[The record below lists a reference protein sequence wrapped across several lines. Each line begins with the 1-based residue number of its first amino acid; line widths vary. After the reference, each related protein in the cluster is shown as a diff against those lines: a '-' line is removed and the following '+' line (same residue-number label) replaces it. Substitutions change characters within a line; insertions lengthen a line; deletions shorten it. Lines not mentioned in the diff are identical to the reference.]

1 MKINELLNAYPALN
15 RLYDKKF
22 KDYNTTRRIVKLKN
36 TVDTEINFYSEQ
48 ERKLVEQYALKDEYG
63 NPKIT
68 DGNKIEFKNTET
80 KHAYDGEIKKLLDV
94 DVAIEKVKLSE
105 KDFMPGDFPT
115 PADMSVLDCII
126 DFE

>member
-22 KDYNTTRRIVKLKN
+22 KDYNTVRRIVKLKN
-36 TVDTEINFYSEQ
+36 TVDTEIKFYSEQ
-48 ERKLVEQYALKDEYG
+48 ERKLVEQYALRDEYG

-68 DGNKIEFKNTET
+68 DGNKVEFENTET
-80 KHAYDGEIKKLLDV
+80 KYAYDEEIKKLIDV

-105 KDFMPGDFPT
+105 KDFMSGDFPT